1 MKKKEFIDLK
11 GKTLVKIEG
20 LTIGNDEVRFFTDD
34 GKIMEMFHEQDCC
47 ENVRIEDI
55 IGDTDDLIG
64 TPILLAEE
72 VTEFGDKYQ
81 SCTWT
86 FYKIG
91 TLKGSI
97 TIRWLG
103 ESKGYYSEKVNIKWI
118 KNKKKH

>member
-1 MKKKEFIDLK
+1 M

-20 LTIGNDEVRFFTDD
+20 LTVGNDEVKFFTDD
-34 GKIMEMFHEQDCC
+34 GKIMEMFHAQDCC
-47 ENVRIEDI
+47 EDVRIEDI
-55 IGDTDDLIG
+55 VGDSDDLIG

-72 VTEFGDKYQ
+72 VIETDE

-103 ESKGYYSEKVNIKWI
+103 ESKGYYSEKVDVEWT
-118 KNKKKH
+118 KNKKKKKH